1 MSGTNSY
8 KIMCFTWN
16 AAGLKMCET
25 SNEVEAKKARGGFL
39 NWMGVSK
46 SCISPNF
53 FEEIRSKILQEN
65 PKIVVITTQDEDD
78 SKTYFHSDYLPS
90 QMQGI
95 NYSLFKRDKLDGVGE
110 PASKNPY
117 KDLKTVGLD
126 NPSKTA
132 MRVSIYVLSELINQ
146 MEIDEKEISPSFM
159 QNKGQSEERFITDG
173 RTIGTIASY
182 IKHGNN
188 KFLFIST
195 HIPSGVESLN
205 VKDVS
210 SYNRYRNIVI
220 AGNRIVFHKIF
231 SEVVD
236 KIPNEYKPNHIFILG
251 DLNYDIHDDD
261 PSSLIR
267 RLISTTDYKTFYAKD
282 ELKEEIE
289 QKGSALNGFKEGVD
303 GNPGPL
309 FLPTWNLNR
318 NRHNCESKISN
329 DKDNKDNKDNK
340 NNEGCFHKPDNHH
353 FLSIGWHDRIIYKNK
368 DESAKKATCTFYKR
382 LDYKNMDKS
391 THAGVMGIFEITP

>member
-1 MSGTNSY
+1 MSRTDSY

-16 AAGLKMCET
+16 AAGLKICET
-25 SNEVEAKKARGGFL
+25 SNEVDAKKARGGFFH
-39 NWMGVSK
+39 WAGVSK
-46 SCISPNF
+46 SCVSPNF
-53 FEEIRSKILQEN
+53 FEEIRNKILQEN
-65 PKIVVITTQDEDD
+65 PKIVLITTQDEDD
-78 SKTYFHSDYLPS
+78 SKTYFHSDYLPN

-110 PASKNPY
+110 PTSKNPY

-132 MRVSIYVLSELINQ
+132 MRVSIYVMSDLINQ

-159 QNKGQSEERFITDG
+159 QNKGQSEQRFTTDG

-195 HIPSGVESLN
+195 HIPSGVQSLN
-205 VKDVS
+205 VRDIS
-210 SYNRYRNIVI
+210 SYNRYRNII
-220 AGNRIVFHKIF
+220 TAGNRIVFHKIF
-231 SEVVD
+231 NEVVD
-236 KIPNEYKPNHIFILG
+236 KIPNEYKPNHIFIIG

-261 PSSLIR
+261 PSTLIR
-267 RLISTTDYKTFYAKD
+267 RLINTTDYKTFYIKD

-289 QKGSALNGFKEGVD
+289 QKGSALNGFKEGAD

-318 NRHNCESKISN
+318 NRHNCISKIS
-329 DKDNKDNKDNK
+329 DEKDNK
-340 NNEGCFHKPDNHH
+340 NNEGCFHKGDNHH
-353 FLSIGWHDRIIYKNK
+353 FLSIGWHDRIIFQNK

>member
-46 SCISPNF
+46 SCVSPNF

-117 KDLKTVGLD
+117 KDLKTVGLS

-289 QKGSALNGFKEGVD
+289 QKGSALNGFKEGAD

-329 DKDNKDNKDNK
+329 DKDNK